1 MYVYL
6 IVNCVIFLTAIICE
20 NLFCKFKIKKG
31 LPDVLYKLWGV
42 VLLLLSAFRYGIGT
56 DYWTYYK
63 EYMNSS
69 GKINMNLVSYVIRFL
84 SKVHLP
90 YQLVIIACSCLF
102 LIPVMYLI
110 YKLNY
115 DYKLFSLGI
124 LMGFSYYV
132 YSYNIFRQFTA
143 IGLMFLFLYKWY
155 TTSNKKYLFALI
167 LPAMIHS
174 TSIIAIVVY
183 FIISKIE
190 FKVKIMQIV
199 GFVGIAVFLLVPA
212 DVGSDL
218 IKNMFQI
225 FKYTTYSGYVTTKD
239 ANFLTRIYSQSM
251 AFIPKMLII
260 PALIALPLIQNQ
272 VNYRLKATT
281 INDETYLELT
291 GQKLFIKVYFA
302 YFMLMSLKIGSE
314 IVTRFLMFFS
324 IVEIFVI
331 PFAFTYIENK
341 GWNRWL
347 KRALVLFII
356 FVSVYYHITWLN
368 GNGCEAYPYQ
378 SVFTVL

>member
-1 MYVYL
+1 
-6 IVNCVIFLTAIICE
+6 
-20 NLFCKFKIKKG
+20 
-31 LPDVLYKLWGV
+31 
-42 VLLLLSAFRYGIGT
+42 
-56 DYWTYYK
+56 
-63 EYMNSS
+63 
-69 GKINMNLVSYVIRFL
+69 
-84 SKVHLP
+84 
-90 YQLVIIACSCLF
+90 
-102 LIPVMYLI
+102 
-110 YKLNY
+110 
-115 DYKLFSLGI
+115 
-124 LMGFSYYV
+124 
-132 YSYNIFRQFTA
+132 
-143 IGLMFLFLYKWY
+143 
-155 TTSNKKYLFALI
+155 
-167 LPAMIHS
+167 
-174 TSIIAIVVY
+174 
-183 FIISKIE
+183 
-190 FKVKIMQIV
+190 
-199 GFVGIAVFLLVPA
+199 
-212 DVGSDL
+212 
-218 IKNMFQI
+218 
-225 FKYTTYSGYVTTKD
+225 
-239 ANFLTRIYSQSM
+239 M